1 MDFSAADEKRIQ
13 TAAEQLEARTGVE
26 VLAMVVGK
34 SDHYPE
40 LPWKAFGLG
49 ASLAALAVTIRAVLD
64 PPWFLPA
71 DGALTALTVIAVGAL
86 AALLLPALPPLAR
99 RLVNRARLAG
109 EVEQYARGVF
119 LERELFAT
127 GERRAVLLLVS
138 LFERQAVVLPDRGLH
153 AALDAAALE
162 SVLAAMRAPLGRGDR
177 ANALLSGLAAL
188 ERTLLAAGLRGPA
201 PADAIP
207 DELALDPGVEP

>member
-64 PPWFLPA
+64 PL
-71 DGALTALTVIAVGAL
+71 GIKIAAQ
-86 AALLLPALPPLAR
+86 
-99 RLVNRARLAG
+99 RASRPS
-109 EVEQYARGVF
+109 VEDAFVSMV
-119 LERELFAT
+119 RE
-127 GERRAVLLLVS
+127 
-138 LFERQAVVLPDRGLH
+138 
-153 AALDAAALE
+153 
-162 SVLAAMRAPLGRGDR
+162 
-177 ANALLSGLAAL
+177 
-188 ERTLLAAGLRGPA
+188 
-201 PADAIP
+201 
-207 DELALDPGVEP
+207 DET